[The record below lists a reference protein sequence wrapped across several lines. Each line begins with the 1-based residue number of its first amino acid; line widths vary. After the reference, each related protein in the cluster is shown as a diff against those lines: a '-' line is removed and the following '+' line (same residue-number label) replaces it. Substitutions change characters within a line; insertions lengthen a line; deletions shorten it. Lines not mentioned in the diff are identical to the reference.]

1 MSVENKGKRIKRK
14 KIPPDESISQK
25 NGLKKKRRPQKK
37 EKRKETFPKQETL
50 KKTKKETFPKQE
62 SLKKTK
68 KATPQKQENTKP
80 ESKEIGRKE
89 IRPPTTTL
97 MQDIYQLLIKIVI
110 VCVAFALVFTF
121 LFGLHRMRDD
131 AMEPAMQGGDL
142 VLFYRLDKRYV
153 ASDTLM
159 LRYEG
164 GIQVRRVVAVAGD
177 VVDVTEEGV
186 LINGSRVQE
195 QGIYE
200 DTLRYTDGVTFP
212 ITVGEGQVFVLGD
225 NRTDAIDG
233 RMYGAI
239 DIDDTLG
246 KVMTIL
252 RRRNI

>member
-14 KIPPDESISQK
+14 KIPPDELISQENSLK
-25 NGLKKKRRPQKK
+25 KKKKRRPQKQ
-37 EKRKETFPKQETL
+37 EKRKETEKTL
-50 KKTKKETFPKQE
+50 KTKKETFPKQE
-62 SLKKTK
+62 TLKKTK

-121 LFGLHRMRDD
+121 LFGLHRVRDN
-131 AMEPAMQGGDL
+131 AMEPAMQDGDL